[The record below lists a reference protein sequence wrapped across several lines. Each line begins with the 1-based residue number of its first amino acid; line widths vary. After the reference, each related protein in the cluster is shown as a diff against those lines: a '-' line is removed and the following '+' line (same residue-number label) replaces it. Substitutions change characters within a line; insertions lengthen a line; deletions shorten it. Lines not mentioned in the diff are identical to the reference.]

1 MSQTYLIVG
10 LLLCSLRAVK
20 VMDRLSRLSG
30 QRALVGGV
38 YFSID
43 CRVSLRFKCGST
55 KLPDG
60 ETRSKKQESWTCEPV
75 VLTKMESGIRLR
87 FCYRVVLFLI
97 SLDSA
102 DLSCCFI
109 TSRGKGVS
117 QPRPEAFCVFLTS
130 LKSFSRALFLIL
142 TIVDDLFC
150 WVEEFRYCRR
160 C

>member
-1 MSQTYLIVG
+1 
-10 LLLCSLRAVK
+10 
-20 VMDRLSRLSG
+20 MDRLSRLSG
-30 QRALVGGV
+30 QRTLVGGV

-43 CRVSLRFKCGST
+43 CRVSLRFKGGSKGGST

-75 VLTKMESGIRLR
+75 VLTKMEPGTRLR

-97 SLDSA
+97 TLDSA
-102 DLSCCFI
+102 DLSCRFI

-150 WVEEFRYCRR
+150 WVEEFRHCRR